1 MKIGIDRLS
10 VYTSKYFID
19 LKTLAEQRSVESE
32 KYYLGLGQERMSV
45 PAPDEDVVTMG
56 ANAAYPLKQA
66 GELEE
71 VELLL
76 FATESGIDQS
86 KSAGVFVHR
95 LLGLSPRCRTIELKQ
110 ACYSGTAAVQLA
122 KDFVQAHPEKKA
134 LVIAADIARYDLE
147 SPGEATQG
155 CGAVALTISTQPRTL
170 SLDDPSGY
178 YTEDVMDFWRPNYRS
193 EALVDGKYSTQV
205 YMRALEACWTQYS
218 EQTGRSIRDFDF
230 YCYHIPFTK
239 MAEKGHR
246 RLARVLKESLS
257 QEDIDQK
264 IGPTLTYSKQM
275 GNCYTASMYMGLAS
289 LLGRSDADIS
299 GKRLG
304 FFSYGSGCVAEFFS
318 GTIEAGYRSVDAAS
332 HASLLSDRIELS
344 YQQYEDIFNYQVP
357 TDGGDYTFPIYATI
371 PFRMQG
377 VHEHKREYEKVVD

>member
-10 VYTSKYFID
+10 LYTSKYFID

-56 ANAAYPLKQA
+56 ANAAYPLQQA

-86 KSAGVFVHR
+86 KSAGIFVHR

-122 KDFVQAHPEKKA
+122 KDFVRAHPEKKA

-155 CGAVALTISTQPRTL
+155 CGAVALTISAQPRML
-170 SLDDPSGY
+170 SLDDASGY
-178 YTEDVMDFWRPNYRS
+178 YTEDVMDFGG
-193 EALVDGKYSTQV
+193 LIIG
-205 YMRALEACWTQYS
+205 
-218 EQTGRSIRDFDF
+218 
-230 YCYHIPFTK
+230 
-239 MAEKGHR
+239 
-246 RLARVLKESLS
+246 LKLW
-257 QEDIDQK
+257 
-264 IGPTLTYSKQM
+264 
-275 GNCYTASMYMGLAS
+275 
-289 LLGRSDADIS
+289 
-299 GKRLG
+299 
-304 FFSYGSGCVAEFFS
+304 
-318 GTIEAGYRSVDAAS
+318 
-332 HASLLSDRIELS
+332 
-344 YQQYEDIFNYQVP
+344 
-357 TDGGDYTFPIYATI
+357 
-371 PFRMQG
+371 
-377 VHEHKREYEKVVD
+377 